1 VSGGERQLALV
12 ARALAQ
18 EPRILVMDEPTA
30 SLDFGNQ
37 VRVLA
42 AVRGLAERGIAVVL
56 STHDPDHGL
65 LCAHRAALLD
75 HGRLVRLGTPE
86 EVVTTEHLR
95 EIYGVEVDV
104 LRLAEGAHRRSVC
117 VPRLTPGAGVS
128 SGTEVGGTR
137 RREWS

>member
-1 VSGGERQLALV
+1 
-12 ARALAQ
+12 
-18 EPRILVMDEPTA
+18 VMDEPTA

-56 STHDPDHGL
+56 STHDPDHAF
-65 LCAHRAALLD
+65 LCAHQAALLD
-75 HGRLVRLGTPE
+75 HGRLVRLGMPE

-95 EIYGVEVDV
+95 EIYGVEMDV
-104 LRLAEGAHRRSVC
+104 LRLAEGAHRRHVC
-117 VPRLTPGAGVS
+117 VPRLAPGAGVS